1 MKIRCPKD
9 ETGASWF
16 ASEPSSI
23 LKEGSGII
31 KKLMPNR
38 CLQGGCGVEQ
48 GTCTAE

>member
-31 KKLMPNR
+31 KKLMPA
-38 CLQGGCGVEQ
+38 GGIAEWSRVLA
-48 GTCTAE
+48 TAE